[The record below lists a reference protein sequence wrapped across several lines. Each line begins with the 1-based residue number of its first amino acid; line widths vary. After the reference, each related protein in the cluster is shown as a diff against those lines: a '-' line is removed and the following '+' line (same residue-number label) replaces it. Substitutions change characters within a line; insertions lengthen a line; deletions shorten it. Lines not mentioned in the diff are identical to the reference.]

1 MVLISDAEVVAD
13 RAFAEAQLVD
23 QCRVERWPAIDAGDA
38 VFDEDTGQ
46 YAPPTDPTADDPL
59 VIYEGPCRWQI
70 RADINTNVVEPQELE
85 REWAYQTSTLQL
97 PISGSGGIRSNDVVT
112 CTDAHYDPTLI
123 GRVFNIQ
130 AAQHKSMASTRR
142 FRVREAVR

>member
-1 MVLISDAEVVAD
+1 VVLISDAEVQAD
-13 RAFAEAQLVD
+13 RAFAVSQLTD
-23 QCRVERWPAIDAGDA
+23 RCRIERFPAID
-38 VFDEDTGQ
+38 
-46 YAPPTDPTADDPL
+46 DDPV

-97 PISGSGGIRSNDVVT
+97 PVEGSGGIRTNDVVT
-112 CTDAHYDPTLI
+112 CTDAHYDPTLV

-142 FRVREAVR
+142 FRVREAIR

>member
-1 MVLISDAEVVAD
+1 VVLISDAEVQAD
-13 RAFAEAQLVD
+13 RAFAVSQLTD
-23 QCRVERWPAIDAGDA
+23 RCRIERFPAIDAGDA
-38 VFDEDTGQ
+38 VFNETTGQ
-46 YAPPTDPTADDPL
+46 YDPPTNPLADDPV

-97 PISGSGGIRSNDVVT
+97 PVEGSGGIRTNDVVT
-112 CTDAHYDPTLI
+112 CTDAHYDPTLV

-142 FRVREAVR
+142 FRVREAIR